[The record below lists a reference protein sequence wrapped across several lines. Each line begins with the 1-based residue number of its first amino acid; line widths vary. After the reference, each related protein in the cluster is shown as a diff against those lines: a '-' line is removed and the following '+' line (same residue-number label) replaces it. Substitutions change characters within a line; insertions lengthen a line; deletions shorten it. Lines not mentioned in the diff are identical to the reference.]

1 MQRYVALL
9 LALLPILLAVFGI
22 KLMRDTV
29 FGILLTPIPN
39 LTLQFF
45 IGAFAFGI
53 GFYIF
58 GGFVLHRDRKR
69 NKVQRRFQRENATK
83 K

>member
-9 LALLPILLAVFGI
+9 LALLPITLAVFGI

-29 FGILLTPIPN
+29 FGILLAPIPN
-39 LTLQFF
+39 LSLQFF
-45 IGAFAFGI
+45 LGALAFGT

-69 NKVQRRFQRENATK
+69 NKVQRRFKRENIAK